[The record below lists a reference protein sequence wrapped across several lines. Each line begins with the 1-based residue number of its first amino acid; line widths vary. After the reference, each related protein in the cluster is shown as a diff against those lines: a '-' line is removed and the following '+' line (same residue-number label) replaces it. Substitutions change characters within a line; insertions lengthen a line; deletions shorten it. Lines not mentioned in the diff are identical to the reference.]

1 MIVDMECK
9 RLRRVRDASLLLLLS
24 VWLGYLVG
32 SRMMSLADSQPSKE
46 PQAMQRQ
53 AGSAGAQLIPTCT
66 PHVQKQWQEPQ
77 LR

>member
-1 MIVDMECK
+1 MVCERSK
-9 RLRRVRDASLLLLLS
+9 RVRDGSLLLLLLLLS

-32 SRMMSLADSQPSKE
+32 SRMMSLADSQPVQ

-66 PHVQKQWQEPQ
+66 LQEQWQEPQ

>member
-1 MIVDMECK
+1 MECK
-9 RLRRVRDASLLLLLS
+9 RSERVRDGSLLLLLS

-32 SRMMSLADSQPSKE
+32 SRMMSLADSQPVQ

-66 PHVQKQWQEPQ
+66 LQEQWQEPQ